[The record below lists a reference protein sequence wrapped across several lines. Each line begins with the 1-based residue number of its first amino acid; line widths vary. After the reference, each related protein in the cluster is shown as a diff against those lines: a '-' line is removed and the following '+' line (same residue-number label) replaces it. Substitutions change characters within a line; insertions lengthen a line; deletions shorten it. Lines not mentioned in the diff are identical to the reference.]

1 MERVAHHLEMEK
13 IRVSG
18 SATASY
24 IASNKEQSK
33 GVQFFIPL
41 HIVDRVLKSKNDT
54 EPFIQHKTKTL
65 IPIMYQNLFSFQM
78 TTSDM
83 LTAWSLII

>member
-1 MERVAHHLEMEK
+1 MERVADHLEMEK

-24 IASNKEQSK
+24 IASNKEQSR

-41 HIVDRVLKSKNDT
+41 HFVDRVLESKNDT
-54 EPFIQHKTKTL
+54 GPFIQYKRKT
-65 IPIMYQNLFSFQM
+65 
-78 TTSDM
+78 
-83 LTAWSLII
+83 